1 MLHLTRFI
9 AVALLGVG
17 VLAGADTF
25 LDGTHLVGKGIQ
37 PGIYAA
43 PGGARCTWSIFRSG
57 DSNVTGGGKGPAIEL
72 AASDLAFH
80 SSGCGMWRP
89 APETVLAQVEDRM
102 WIDAANMFIAAL
114 TVALRD
120 TADNT
125 LRDTIY
131 QRTLD
136 NVENLMANPTTPT
149 SRRRSWTATWH
160 AWQAQKIR
168 LPAKP
173 AFQDDTL
180 PPRPPRRSRL
190 TVSAIVLPCRLR
202 WFPWR
207 RLG

>member
-57 DSNVTGGGKGPAIEL
+57 DNNVTGGGKGPAIEL

-89 APETVLAQVEDRM
+89 APEAVLAQVEDRM
-102 WIDAANMFIAAL
+102 WLDAANMFIAAL

-131 QRTLD
+131 QRTSD
-136 NVENLMANPTTPT
+136 NVEDLMANPNNPHV
-149 SRRRSWTATWH
+149 SQEIMDGYLA
-160 AWQAQKIR
+160 R
-168 LPAKP
+168 LAG
-173 AFQDDTL
+173 AED
-180 PPRPPRRSRL
+180 
-190 TVSAIVLPCRLR
+190 
-202 WFPWR
+202 
-207 RLG
+207 